1 MQAQECT
8 TSMPKN
14 KTPSLSQAYSDTLSG
29 FGTNTE
35 AQELLAEK
43 ERAEITKEMTSGIRI
58 FARSMLMNDK
68 KFQDK
73 MRVYVKKTRGN
84 STFFDNRLLFDAD
97 DGIWLFMNKARQC
110 TFCGHILVST
120 GHNGKMKSCVT
131 CKSTYY
137 CSRACQKQHWKNGHK
152 SVCRPVQDGQGME
165 IVLRMCIQALCFM
178 RFTKTA
184 KIGSETVSLV
194 CEEVLRYVF
203 LPREEAESQKFVDL
217 AKEKYPA
224 DNNRVC
230 NHFREKNECS
240 RILCPVWDTAT
251 DNLAFVPISI
261 DFMSNGLGIAEA
273 TVVSFK
279 TMMAANDSVYFV
291 LVLGKKKGDLA
302 VAGGSSFI
310 VVP

>member
-1 MQAQECT
+1 
-8 TSMPKN
+8 MPK
-14 KTPSLSQAYSDTLSG
+14 KKRSSLSQAYSATLSQAYSDTLSG
-29 FGTNTE
+29 FDTNTE

-43 ERAEITKEMTSGIRI
+43 ERGEIAKEMTNGIRS
-58 FARSMLMNDK
+58 FARNMLINDQ

-73 MRVYVKKTRGN
+73 MRVYMRKTRGD

-97 DGIWLFMNKARQC
+97 DGIWMFMGKARQC

-120 GHNGKMKSCVT
+120 GHNGKMQSCGT

-178 RFTKTA
+178 RFTTTA
-184 KIGSETVSLV
+184 NIGSETVSLV
-194 CEEVLRYVF
+194 CEEVLRYV
-203 LPREEAESQKFVDL
+203 LSPKEEPDSQKFVDL
-217 AKEKYPA
+217 AKQKYPA

-230 NHFREKNECS
+230 NHFRKKNECR
-240 RILCPVWDTAT
+240 RILCAVWETAT

-261 DFMSNGLGIAEA
+261 DFMSKGLGIAEA
-273 TVVSFK
+273 TVESFK
-279 TMMAANDSVYFV
+279 IMMAANDTTYFV
-291 LVLGKKKGDLA
+291 LVMGKVKGDLG